1 MNQKTRWICLAAGCV
16 ILVLGFKKLYEAGD
30 WVLVI
35 LGALIVAFSASGI
48 MKGKQKRE

>member
-1 MNQKTRWICLAAGCV
+1 MNQTTRWISLAAGCV
-16 ILVLGFKKLYEAGD
+16 ILVLGLKRLYEAGD

-48 MKGKQKRE
+48 MKARQKRE